1 MKNDIPVEEV
11 IELKDELEMKDIMML
26 QDGITKEDVEAIIE
40 EDMSVEE
47 VIEMKEEMRDVVK
60 LGGEP
65 AESDKFPNFAKEAP
79 EVINIDNSEG
89 GVSFSEVLPNEDL
102 VKTEEEDVS
111 REILESVRNTRPNE
125 VSSLVKYFIDKLA
138 LSVSYLS
145 KLFHKL
151 RMSSHGGSA

>member
-26 QDGITKEDVEAIIE
+26 QDGITKEDVVAIIE

-47 VIEMKEEMRDVVK
+47 VIEMKEEIRDVVK

-65 AESDKFPNFAKEAP
+65 TEAAKFPNFAKEAP
-79 EVINIDNSEG
+79 EVINIEDSEG
-89 GVSFSEVLPNEDL
+89 GVSFSEVLSNEDL
-102 VKTEEEDVS
+102 VKAEEEAH

-125 VSSLVKYFIDKLA
+125 VSSGILPSLIYSLA
-138 LSVSYLS
+138 LSLS
-145 KLFHKL
+145 HICCTKCE
-151 RMSSHGGSA
+151 